1 VFLFFNLGLV
11 DPLDRINPPGT
22 PELKKAISKLNKH
35 IADNTQDAEPYVES
49 HK

>member
-22 PELKKAISKLNKH
+22 PELKKAIAKLNQH
-35 IADNTQDAEPYVES
+35 ISGNSADEEGEPES